1 MRPVPVPSGS
11 VDVRFVWVDVF
22 AQAPLTGNPLPLV
35 PSADGLGTV
44 QMAAVARE
52 LNQSETTF
60 LVAPTDPAA
69 DVRLRSFTPGGVE
82 VLGAGHNAM
91 GAWIWL
97 ASTDALDPART
108 DFTQQIGD
116 DVLPVAVARPP
127 GGLARVTMQ
136 QSAPRFLAR
145 AGDPVALA
153 TALALDPDDLA
164 PDAQVVSTGAEHLM
178 VEVRTRR
185 AVDAAAPD
193 TARLLAVLTAAG
205 GEGCY
210 LFSTEPGEDGAR
222 AYARFFN
229 PTVGIVEDPATGTA
243 AGPLAALLVRDGRA
257 QADGVVEVLQGVAC
271 GRPSTLHVEVDGT
284 RVSLSGSG
292 VVVAEGTLFL

>member
-1 MRPVPVPSGS
+1 M
-11 VDVRFVWVDVF
+11 WVDVF
-22 AQAPLTGNPLPLV
+22 ARTPLTGNPLPLV
-35 PSADGLGTV
+35 PSADGLATA

-60 LVAPTDPAA
+60 LVTPTDPSA

-97 ASTDALDPART
+97 ASTDVLDPART
-108 DFTQQIGD
+108 GFTQQIGD
-116 DVLPVAVARPP
+116 DLLPVTVARPP
-127 GGLARVTMQ
+127 DAPALVTMR

-145 AGDPVALA
+145 ADDPVALA

-164 PDAQVVSTGAEHLM
+164 AGAQVVSTGAEHLM
-178 VEVRTRR
+178 VEVRTRG
-185 AVDAAAPD
+185 AVDSASPD
-193 TARLLAVLTAAG
+193 VARLLAVLTAAG

-210 LFSTEPGEDGAR
+210 LFSTEAGDDGAD

-257 QADGVVEVLQGVAC
+257 PADGVVQILQGVAC
-271 GRPSTLHVEVDGT
+271 GRPSTLHVGWT
-284 RVSLSGSG
+284 ARG
-292 VVVAEGTLFL
+292 